1 VDNFEDNCVE
11 NHQKLIKQQP
21 ESQSVEWFQIW
32 SKYLSQNPYTRQ
44 EMNEKSV
51 NIMQNVI
58 AATLQGNSCIDLTK
72 EDIVL
77 LNDLALDEK
86 QVSAQSI
93 APFIY
98 DQQSLYL
105 YRYWALENSLA
116 QHIIRLVKQPVQTI
130 SVEGSQQLF
139 SDEYQQQALSTVLE
153 NSLSIITGGPGTGKT
168 YTLARIIA
176 VLNRNQS
183 NLRIALAAP
192 TGKAAQRMKEALQN
206 SFNDPKLI
214 DFISP
219 ELKDIIPITIHRLL
233 GLGHSVTP
241 KFNEKQPLPYDL
253 VVIDEASMLDLN
265 LANMLFSA
273 ISDQTRLILLGDAQQ
288 LASVDVGNVLADL
301 QSTEALAPNR
311 MNLVKSRRFKDGAKI
326 GEMAKFIQKEH
337 NKNEVLAQFQQHIS
351 TAGTL
356 HEIAL
361 KADMEDVVQL
371 EFLPEEISAQL
382 DLSVYY
388 DQLFLGFKDYVKS
401 IHSFLDSTCSEES
414 VHEVIAAF
422 DQYRILTAI
431 RHSFFGLVTLN
442 SQMEQRFLTLSQ
454 QLKQGDWYIGR
465 PVMMTYN
472 DYQLGLSNGDIG
484 ICLKRHLTQ
493 DAPFEVYFPSLEKWV
508 LANRLPK
515 NIETAYVLT
524 IHKSQGSEFKHT
536 AVVLDQMAL
545 KLLSKELIYTAI
557 TRAKSVVSL
566 LVDPQA
572 FEQAIT
578 VATVRKS
585 GLFRKIDYIF

>member
-1 VDNFEDNCVE
+1 MDNFEDNCVE

-58 AATLQGNSCIDLTK
+58 AATMQGNSCIDLTK

-130 SVEGSQQLF
+130 SIEGSQQLF
-139 SDEYQQQALSTVLE
+139 SDEYQQQALNTVIK

-214 DFISP
+214 DFMSP

-311 MNLVKSRRFKDGAKI
+311 MNLVKSRRFKEGAKI

-337 NKNEVLAQFQQHIS
+337 NKNEVLAQFQKHITS
-351 TAGTL
+351 AGTL

-371 EFLPEEISAQL
+371 EFLPDEISAQL

-414 VHEVIAAF
+414 IHEVISAF

-442 SQMEQRFLTLSQ
+442 SQMEQRFLALSQ

-484 ICLKRHLTQ
+484 ICLKRQLTQ

-524 IHKSQGSEFKHT
+524 IHKSQGSEFKHA
-536 AVVLDQMAL
+536 AVVLDRMAL

-566 LVDPQA
+566 LVDPHA

>member
-1 VDNFEDNCVE
+1 MDNFEDNCVE

-139 SDEYQQQALSTVLE
+139 SDEYQQQALSTVIK

-414 VHEVIAAF
+414 ISGVIVAF

-442 SQMEQRFLTLSQ
+442 SQMEQRFLALSQ